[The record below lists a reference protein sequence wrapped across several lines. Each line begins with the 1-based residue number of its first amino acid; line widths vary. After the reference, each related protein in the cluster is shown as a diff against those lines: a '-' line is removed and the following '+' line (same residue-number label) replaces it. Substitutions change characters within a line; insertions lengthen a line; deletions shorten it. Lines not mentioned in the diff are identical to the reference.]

1 LSQLGLAFALD
12 IYAPAETP
20 ASTPATGRAARRPD
34 RSSQQV
40 QQQQQRQVPAVDFSQ
55 WLSPDEMERVQA
67 YADEVMR
74 QLHERPAFRDG
85 DAKERAHLLRR
96 YAAGLLLAG
105 GKALAL
111 ADLVEASGA
120 VEKVSAEPAPPK
132 EKRGPGRPRKP
143 SSAPSADH
151 PAAAK
156 MRMPP
161 APRLSRTVEE
171 SEAPAPAATRKPQP
185 TAAQVLEMRPAKPPR
200 RAGGQ
205 P

>member
-1 LSQLGLAFALD
+1 MSQLAFALD
-12 IYAPAETP
+12 IDAPAETP

-40 QQQQQRQVPAVDFSQ
+40 QQQHQAPAVDFSQ

-111 ADLVEASGA
+111 AVLAEASGA
-120 VEKVSAEPAPPK
+120 SEEDSAAPAPV
-132 EKRGPGRPRKP
+132 KRGPGRPRKDTR
-143 SSAPSADH
+143 ARTADH

-156 MRMPP
+156 MRLPP
-161 APRLSRTVEE
+161 SPRLSRTVEE
-171 SEAPAPAATRKPQP
+171 SDAPVPVAPRKPQP
-185 TAAQVLEMRPAKPPR
+185 TAAEVMAKYRGLKPSQ
-200 RAGGQ
+200 RAGGGA
-205 P
+205 